1 LAFYQVNSFYFD
13 EATGNVFLNLVKNVE
28 VSYDHLPEETG
39 QDIYEAQIYLDGGMS
54 LVGKVRPSS
63 LDGTIT
69 GGVWGRPAGSPDTPI
84 VNPITD
90 APE

>member
-1 LAFYQVNSFYFD
+1 LAYYQISNFWYN
-13 EATGNVFLNLVKNVE
+13 EETGNVFLNLVKDVD

-39 QDIYEAQIYLDGGMS
+39 QDIYEAQIFLDGGLS

-69 GGVWGRPAGSPDTPI
+69 GGVYGRSAGSPAAPV
-84 VNPITD
+84 VNPIED